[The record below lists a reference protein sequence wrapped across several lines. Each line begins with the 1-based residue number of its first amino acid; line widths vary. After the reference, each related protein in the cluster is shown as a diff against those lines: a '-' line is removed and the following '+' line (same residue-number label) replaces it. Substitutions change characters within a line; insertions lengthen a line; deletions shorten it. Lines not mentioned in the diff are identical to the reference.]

1 MSTTKDKLNEA
12 FDLLSKHF
20 GPRHWWPG
28 DSAFE
33 IIVGAI
39 LTQNTN
45 WKNVEKAIENL
56 KRENLLSPK
65 KLLEL
70 HPATLASLIKP
81 AGFFRLKTKRLRN
94 FLKYFVEEYDGSAEA
109 MAERPLSS
117 LREELLSINGIGQE
131 TADSILLYALNK
143 PIFVIDAYTKRI
155 LLRHDLC
162 LDEAI
167 YSDLQELFTDSLPED
182 VKLFNEYHALIVE
195 VGKTFCRPKNPR
207 CEDCPL
213 NGWNL

>member
-1 MSTTKDKLNEA
+1 MSITKDKLNEA
-12 FDLLSKHF
+12 FDLLCKHF

-45 WKNVEKAIENL
+45 WKNVEKAIANL
-56 KRENLLSPK
+56 KRERVLSPE

-81 AGFFRLKTKRLRN
+81 AGFFRLKTKRLKN

-143 PIFVIDAYTKRI
+143 PIFVIDAYTKRM

-162 LDEAI
+162 FDEAI

-195 VGKTFCRPKNPR
+195 VGKTYCRPKNPR
-207 CEDCPL
+207 CDDCPL
-213 NGWNL
+213 SGWNW

>member
-20 GPRHWWPG
+20 GPRRWWPG

-70 HPATLASLIKP
+70 HPGTLASLIKP

-167 YSDLQELFTDSLPED
+167 YNDLQELFTDSLPED

-195 VGKTFCRPKNPR
+195 VGKTYCRPKNPR
-207 CEDCPL
+207 CDDCPL
-213 NGWNL
+213 NGWNW